1 VPTSAYGTKRTCR
14 GRLTTR
20 IANTAGD
27 SVLAEFGSAV
37 DAVQCAVDAQV
48 AENPKIEALR
58 DAYVRTSS
66 SSDEQKKIAA
76 EIQTEAYDQLIY
88 TPLGQYRVVASW
100 RKSLSGV
107 LDGPATPVFWN
118 IDKSE

>member
-1 VPTSAYGTKRTCR
+1 MLRDNHGSGPLGVARAEIRCISSRMSLLGTKRKCW

-58 DAYVRTSS
+58 DAYVRT
-66 SSDEQKKIAA
+66 EIALRRA
-76 EIQTEAYDQLIY
+76 RRPGDA
-88 TPLGQYRVVASW
+88 
-100 RKSLSGV
+100 
-107 LDGPATPVFWN
+107 VFLEFRQVGAN
-118 IDKSE
+118 RGRSFPPPRHYP